1 MVNSLG
7 DPSTVK
13 SAKLGFNRLAA
24 SDYDRDSW
32 VTVVTRLA
40 TRGTAGLEETS
51 TTIKQEH
58 GSVGVRRNTFS
69 MSDAIREALYR
80 YVLDDFRRRID
91 VAISWLNEE
100 WYNDQVQAR
109 TGSLRLQHYDRLA
122 LQVLDAMVPY
132 LDAKDK
138 VLIRFLSEIPA
149 INHGILERVKKLAKD
164 PERVSLA
171 CNALQ

>member
-7 DPSTVK
+7 DPTIVK
-13 SAKLGFNRLAA
+13 TTKLGFNRLAA

-32 VTVVTRLA
+32 VTIVTRLA

-51 TTIKQEH
+51 IGIKQEG
-58 GSVGVRRNTFS
+58 GSVGVRRNKFS
-69 MSDAIREALYR
+69 MSGAIREALYR
-80 YVLDDFRRRID
+80 YVFDDFRRRID

-100 WYNDQVQAR
+100 WYNDQIQAR
-109 TGSLRLQHYDRLA
+109 TGSLRLQHYNRLA

-149 INHGILERVKKLAKD
+149 INQSLLERVKKLARD